1 MKEENSD
8 NKKRQEKIIFKF
20 KLWGIFFLLIIFL
33 HFITSNLL
41 GNNSTNNQNNG
52 NNNITMNYSKMKNN
66 LINNNIQV
74 EYIISDY
81 VIRGN
86 ISNNELIGI
95 LEYNNQVYNIKY
107 DGINLYEINNDSEE
121 ISNLLGNINKLYLL
135 PKNII
140 KILNE
145 TDNIGIKNENKY
157 SYNYNNIDY
166 EVIINNDKI
175 ANIVIKD
182 NMDLYNLKY
191 IEIIN

>member
-52 NNNITMNYSKMKNN
+52 NNNITMKNN